1 MIIMVNEP
9 FYGQTIYNFIFI
21 KKIKYISVLMFIY
34 NPSYPP

>member
-21 KKIKYISVLMFIY
+21 KKNYIYLCLDVYL
-34 NPSYPP
+34 